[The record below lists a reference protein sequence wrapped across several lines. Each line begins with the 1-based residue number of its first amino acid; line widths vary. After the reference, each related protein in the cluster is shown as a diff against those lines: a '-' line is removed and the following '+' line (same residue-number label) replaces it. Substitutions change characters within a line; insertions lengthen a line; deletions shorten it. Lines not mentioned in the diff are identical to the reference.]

1 MIIGEIIKK
10 YRTKQKITQEEMAT
24 ALYVTPQAI
33 SRWETG
39 ISYPDIVIIPQI
51 CKYLNISADKLLG
64 CETVEG
70 KILLT
75 PEPQGVL
82 NQSQIDSIFNYMPSK
97 KGSNRSVL
105 IVDDSD
111 FMRMMLKDILS
122 SEGHQVIEA
131 HNGME
136 CLNILQTEQVDL
148 CILDI
153 NMPVMNGIHT
163 LKIIKEKYPKL
174 NVIILS
180 IQSTEETVKKVLSLG
195 ANGFVAKPFQANS
208 ILERI
213 V

>member
-82 NQSQIDSIFNYMPSK
+82 NQSQIDSIFDYIPSK
-97 KGSNRSVL
+97 KGSNRKVL

-136 CLNILQTEQVDL
+136 CLSILQTEQVDI

-153 NMPVMNGIHT
+153 NMPVMNGIQT

-195 ANGFVAKPFQANS
+195 ANGFVAKPFQANN